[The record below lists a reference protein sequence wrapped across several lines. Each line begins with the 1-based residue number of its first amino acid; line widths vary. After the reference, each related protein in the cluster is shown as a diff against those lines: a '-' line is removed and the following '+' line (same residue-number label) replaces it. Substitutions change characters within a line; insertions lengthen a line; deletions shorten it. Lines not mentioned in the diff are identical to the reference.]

1 MKEEKSGCVTP
12 AIITLTMEPTKSNIM
27 VYVPTVDALPRLRSE
42 SHVMRVNLK
51 RRFCSKSHQLFQMKQ
66 IHPHYEDVTIRDDK
80 LCDPIL
86 TEEEDNDDDDLDENM
101 DNADYDK
108 DLMETDM
115 YKESALC
122 EAEDDPENDQ
132 DIVMQ
137 PCYNQ
142 QPEEP

>member
-1 MKEEKSGCVTP
+1 
-12 AIITLTMEPTKSNIM
+12 
-27 VYVPTVDALPRLRSE
+27 
-42 SHVMRVNLK
+42 
-51 RRFCSKSHQLFQMKQ
+51 MKQ

-142 QPEEP
+142 QPEEPWDATEQEDDMPNGGFTPESWKLWDVVNLDSLL